1 MISSTRLETIMNVTY
16 NPLLVF
22 LSALIA
28 VLASYTALEL
38 AGRVTNSQGF
48 TRKLWLT
55 GGAIAM
61 GTGIWSMH
69 FIAMLAF
76 SMPIFISYNLGIVL
90 VSLIAAIL
98 ASWQALYVIGRPRP
112 NLMALLGGSSSMGL
126 GIAIMHY
133 TGMAAMQMPA
143 TLRYKPHLFMLSVI
157 IAIVV
162 SLVALKLSI
171 GFRERA
177 GRKWS
182 KLATAIVM
190 GGAVLSMHYT
200 GMAAA
205 IFQPDLT
212 RLVKAAGLDNL
223 SLAYIVCLF
232 TLLIICMTLASI
244 YINPDSRGLQR

>member
-1 MISSTRLETIMNVTY
+1 MTATY
-16 NPLLVF
+16 NPYLVV
-22 LSALIA
+22 LSAFIA

-38 AGRVTNSQGF
+38 ASRITASQGF
-48 TRKLWLT
+48 IRKLWLT

-61 GTGIWSMH
+61 GTGIWAMH

-76 SMPIFISYNLGIVL
+76 SIPLFISYHLGIVL
-90 VSLIAAIL
+90 ISLIAAIF
-98 ASWQALYVIGRPRP
+98 ASAQALFIIGRPKP
-112 NLMALLGGSSSMGL
+112 TPLAVLVSSCIMGI

-143 TLRYKPHLFMLSVI
+143 ILRYKPSLFLLSVI
-157 IAIVV
+157 IAILV

-171 GFRERA
+171 KFREQALMRRT
-177 GRKWS
+177 GL
-182 KLATAIVM
+182 KLATAILM

-205 IFQPDLT
+205 MFKPDLT
-212 RLVKAAGLDNL
+212 KLVKAAGLDNL

-232 TLLIICMTLASI
+232 TLLIMSLTLATI
-244 YINPDSRGLQR
+244 YINSNPRRLMD

>member
-1 MISSTRLETIMNVTY
+1 MTTTY
-16 NPLLVF
+16 NPYLVL

-38 AGRVTNSQGF
+38 ASRVTSARGVSQ
-48 TRKLWLT
+48 RLWLI

-76 SMPIFISYNLGIVL
+76 SIPLFISYNLVIVL

-98 ASWQALYVIGRPRP
+98 ASYQALLIVSRPQP
-112 NLMALLGGSSSMGL
+112 SSSALLGGSTSMGM

-133 TGMAAMQMPA
+133 SGMAAMQMPA
-143 TLRYKPHLFMLSVI
+143 TVRYKPSLFLLSVG

-171 GFRERA
+171 GFRKRAER
-177 GRKWS
+177 RWS
-182 KLATAIVM
+182 KLGTACIM

-205 IFQPDLT
+205 MFNPDST

-232 TLLIICMTLASI
+232 TLLIMSITLATM
-244 YINPDSRGLQR
+244 YINSDARSLPR

>member
-1 MISSTRLETIMNVTY
+1 MTTTY
-16 NPLLVF
+16 NPYLVL

-38 AGRVTNSQGF
+38 ASRVTSARGVSQ
-48 TRKLWLT
+48 RLWLI

-76 SMPIFISYNLGIVL
+76 SIPLFISYDLAIVL

-98 ASWQALYVIGRPRP
+98 ACYQALLIVSRPQASSS
-112 NLMALLGGSSSMGL
+112 ALLGGSTSMGM

-133 TGMAAMQMPA
+133 SGMAAMQMPA
-143 TLRYKPHLFMLSVI
+143 TVRYKPSLFLLSVA

-171 GFRERA
+171 GFRKRAERA
-177 GRKWS
+177 WS
-182 KLATAIVM
+182 KLGTACIM

-200 GMAAA
+200 GMAAVM
-205 IFQPDLT
+205 FNPDST

-232 TLLIICMTLASI
+232 TLLIMSITLATM
-244 YINPDSRGLQR
+244 YINSDARSLPR

>member
-1 MISSTRLETIMNVTY
+1 MTATY
-16 NPLLVF
+16 NPYLVV

-38 AGRVTNSQGF
+38 ASRITASRGLI
-48 TRKLWLT
+48 RKLWLT

-61 GTGIWSMH
+61 GTGIWAMH

-76 SMPIFISYNLGIVL
+76 SIPLFISYNLGIVL
-90 VSLIAAIL
+90 ISLIAAIL
-98 ASWQALYVIGRPRP
+98 ASAQALFIIGRPQP
-112 NLMALLGGSSSMGL
+112 TPLALLVGSCIMGI

-143 TLRYKPHLFMLSVI
+143 MLRYKPSLFLLSVI
-157 IAIVV
+157 IAIAV
-162 SLVALKLSI
+162 SLIALKLSI
-171 GFRERA
+171 KFREEALMRRT
-177 GRKWS
+177 GL
-182 KLATAIVM
+182 KLATASLM

-205 IFQPDLT
+205 MFKPDLSK
-212 RLVKAAGLDNL
+212 LVEAAGLDNL

-232 TLLIICMTLASI
+232 TLLIMTLTLATI
-244 YINPDSRGLQR
+244 YINSGSRRLLD

>member
-1 MISSTRLETIMNVTY
+1 MTATY
-16 NPLLVF
+16 NPYLVV
-22 LSALIA
+22 LSAVIA
-28 VLASYTALEL
+28 VLASFMALEL

-48 TRKLWLT
+48 SRKLWLT

-76 SMPIFISYNLGIVL
+76 SFPIFISYNLVIVL

-98 ASWQALYVIGRPRP
+98 ASAQALFIISRPTFGT
-112 NLMALLGGSSSMGL
+112 LALIGGSSSMGI

-143 TLRYKPHLFMLSVI
+143 TLSYKPSLFLISVA
-157 IAIVV
+157 IAIAV

-171 GFRERA
+171 RFRDGA
-177 GRKWS
+177 HFGRKWL
-182 KLATAIVM
+182 KLASAIIM
-190 GGAVLSMHYT
+190 GAAVLSMHYT

-205 IFQPDLT
+205 IFKSEPT
-212 RLVKAAGLDNL
+212 KLVEAAGLDNL

-232 TLLIICMTLASI
+232 TLLIMSMTLSTM
-244 YINPDSRGLQR
+244 YISSEPRSLQE